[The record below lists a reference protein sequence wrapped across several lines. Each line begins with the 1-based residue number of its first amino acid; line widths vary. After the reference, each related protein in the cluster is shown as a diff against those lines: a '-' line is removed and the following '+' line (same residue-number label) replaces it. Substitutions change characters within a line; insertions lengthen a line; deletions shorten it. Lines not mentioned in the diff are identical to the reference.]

1 MRLERFG
8 DYRVKSGIQGS
19 IFCQEIYVEASFQG
33 ITKELDNNE
42 MASQAIK
49 MINSRLSQSL
59 ASRIFHFFVHL
70 TKNCVSNIIFAL
82 IFPLFHSN
90 SCLFLFSR
98 SPDVIH
104 DPKTVDL

>member
-49 MINSRLSQSL
+49 
-59 ASRIFHFFVHL
+59 
-70 TKNCVSNIIFAL
+70 
-82 IFPLFHSN
+82 
-90 SCLFLFSR
+90 
-98 SPDVIH
+98 
-104 DPKTVDL
+104 